1 MLGNSS
7 EAIQLAASQEGL
19 SSMEL
24 LKFVISTE
32 TQQLP
37 CQKQH
42 IPD

>member
-7 EAIQLAASQEGL
+7 EAAQLVASEEWP

-24 LKFVISTE
+24 LKSVISTE
-32 TQQLP
+32 KQQLP

-42 IPD
+42 IPE